1 MHVHAGVLEAMIF
14 AAYLLIVGFILRWI
28 EARYPDSAIGKALSV
43 IY

>member
-1 MHVHAGVLEAMIF
+1 MHVHAGVLDATIF

-28 EARYPDSAIGKALSV
+28 ETRYPDSFLGKALAF